1 LLTGRHKI
9 DILIISGLICFYNL
23 FFQENFS
30 QSEHHFRA
38 FAANFLVICLKRS
51 GYFGKEYCQTQTQTK
66 QYSKEEVF
74 VGAASFF

>member
-9 DILIISGLICFYNL
+9 DILIISGLIYFIN

-51 GYFGKEYCQTQTQTK
+51 GYFGKENCQTK

-74 VGAASFF
+74 VGKASFF

>member
-1 LLTGRHKI
+1 LLIGRHKI
-9 DILIISGLICFYNL
+9 DILIINGLICFYN

-51 GYFGKEYCQTQTQTK
+51 GYFGKENCQTKTQTK
-66 QYSKEEVF
+66 KYSKEEVF
-74 VGAASFF
+74 VGEATFF